1 MACGPDATGGHW
13 LWRICANQ
21 RKFVTNRDGG
31 GFRHR
36 QWPHNVAI
44 EESLAHQFGHGAVLC
59 AGSVAKSTIPS
70 SGRGRSEQGRVLLMS
85 RKPFGASVGAVV
97 RLALAIAGIGM
108 AGSAAVADTLEWAL
122 VQAYQN
128 NPSLNAQRAALRATD
143 ENVPQALS
151 GYRPKLS
158 VTASGGYNYEDA
170 TSQLPIGGALTT
182 IRYAEQFAS
191 RSVGATATQT
201 LFNGAQTANR
211 TRQAESQVE
220 GARETLRVTEQQVLL
235 DAATAY
241 MNLLRDQA
249 ILELNRRNVE
259 VLTEQLKQTRDR
271 FNVGEVTR
279 TDVAQAES
287 RLAAGRSSLLGAQSN
302 FVTSQANYRRVIGVD
317 PGRLAPGTPVDRLS
331 PAVLP
336 GAIKE
341 GQSRSPSVLAAMYG
355 VDVAALA
362 VKISEGA
369 LYPNLTLQANLLAG
383 QYPAFETIKETS
395 ASLVGQLTVPIYQ
408 GGAEYSAIRQSK
420 ETLGQQRLNLDVNRD
435 QARATVVQSW
445 GQLDAAKAQIE
456 ATTAQVN
463 AAEIALNGVREEAR
477 VGQRTT
483 LDVLNAQQELVNA
496 RVALVTAQHDRVVA
510 SYTLLAAVGGLSM
523 PRLGLDVLIYDP
535 MVHYQQV
542 RDAWT
547 GVRNPDGR

>member
-1 MACGPDATGGHW
+1 M
-13 LWRICANQ
+13 
-21 RKFVTNRDGG
+21 
-31 GFRHR
+31 
-36 QWPHNVAI
+36 
-44 EESLAHQFGHGAVLC
+44 
-59 AGSVAKSTIPS
+59 
-70 SGRGRSEQGRVLLMS
+70 
-85 RKPFGASVGAVV
+85 
-97 RLALAIAGIGM
+97 
-108 AGSAAVADTLEWAL
+108 
-122 VQAYQN
+122 QAYQN
-128 NPSLNAQRAALRATD
+128 NPSLNAQRAQLRSID
-143 ENVPQALS
+143 ENVPQAMS

-158 VTASGGYNYEDA
+158 ITATGGYNYTNS
-170 TSQLPIGGALTT
+170 TSFFPPAPGVAPTSI
-182 IRYAEQFAS
+182 QFAQTFGS
-191 RSVGATATQT
+191 GQVGATASQT
-201 LFNGAQTANR
+201 IFNGFQTANR

-249 ILELNRRNVE
+249 ILDLNRRNVE

-287 RLAAGRSSLLGAQSN
+287 RLAAGRSSLLGAESN
-302 FVTSQANYRRVIGVD
+302 YVTSQANYRRVIGVD

-331 PAVLP
+331 PSTLAA
-336 GAIKE
+336 AISE
-341 GQSRSPSVLAAMYG
+341 GQSQSPSVLAAMYG
-355 VDVAALA
+355 VDVAELA

-369 LYPNLTLQANLLAG
+369 LYPNLTVNASASYGTQ
-383 QYPAFETIKETS
+383 PAFEVLRQTQ
-395 ASLVGQLTVPIYQ
+395 ASVLGQLTVPVYQ
-408 GGAEYSAIRQSK
+408 GGAEFSAIRQAK
-420 ETLGQQRLNLDVNRD
+420 ETAGQQRLNLDVNRD
-435 QARATVVQSW
+435 QVRATVVASW

-510 SYTLLAAVGGLSM
+510 SYTLLAACGGLSM
-523 PRLGLDVLIYDP
+523 PRLGLNVLIYDP
-535 MVHYQQV
+535 QVHYQQV
-542 RDAWT
+542 RDAWV
-547 GVRNPDGR
+547 GVRTPDGR

>member
-1 MACGPDATGGHW
+1 M
-13 LWRICANQ
+13 
-21 RKFVTNRDGG
+21 
-31 GFRHR
+31 
-36 QWPHNVAI
+36 
-44 EESLAHQFGHGAVLC
+44 
-59 AGSVAKSTIPS
+59 
-70 SGRGRSEQGRVLLMS
+70 RGVWAY
-85 RKPFGASVGAVV
+85 FC
-97 RLALAIAGIGM
+97 AIACVVVAA
-108 AGSAAVADTLEWAL
+108 AGVDSRQATADTLEWAL

-158 VTASGGYNYEDA
+158 ITANGGAEYEKSA
-170 TSQLPIGGALTT
+170 SQFPIGGVVVNSVSTQT
-182 IRYAEQFAS
+182 FYPRI
-191 RSVGATATQT
+191 VGANATYT
-201 LFNGAQTANR
+201 LFNGLQTANR
-211 TRQAESQVE
+211 TRQAESQVM

-241 MNLLRDQA
+241 MNLLRDSA
-249 ILELNRRNVE
+249 ILDLNRRNVE

-279 TDVAQAES
+279 TEVAQAAS
-287 RLAAGRSSLLGAQSN
+287 RLAAGRSALLGAQSN
-302 FVTSQANYRRVIGVD
+302 YVTSQANYRRVIGVD

-331 PAVLP
+331 PSTLAR
-336 GAIKE
+336 AIIQ
-341 GQSRSPSVLAAMYG
+341 GQQQSPSVLAAMYG
-355 VDVAALA
+355 VDIAELS

-369 LYPNLTLQANLLAG
+369 LYPNLSVTASASQG
-383 QYPAFETIKETS
+383 WEPAFQALRTS
-395 ASLVGQLTVPIYQ
+395 QASVLGQLVVPIYQ
-408 GGAEYSAIRQSK
+408 GGAEYSTIRQSK

-435 QARATVVQSW
+435 QARATVVQDW

-510 SYTLLAAVGGLSM
+510 SYSLLAAVGGLSM
-523 PRLGLDVLIYDP
+523 QHLGLNVLIYDP
-535 MVHYQQV
+535 QVHYQQS
-542 RDAWT
+542 RDAWV
-547 GVRNPDGR
+547 GLRNPDGR

>member
-1 MACGPDATGGHW
+1 M
-13 LWRICANQ
+13 
-21 RKFVTNRDGG
+21 
-31 GFRHR
+31 
-36 QWPHNVAI
+36 
-44 EESLAHQFGHGAVLC
+44 
-59 AGSVAKSTIPS
+59 
-70 SGRGRSEQGRVLLMS
+70 SGRGLRAQS
-85 RKPFGASVGAVV
+85 RAIVSLILGACV
-97 RLALAIAGIGM
+97 AIA
-108 AGSAAVADTLEWAL
+108 AGKAAVADTLEWAL

-158 VTASGGYNYEDA
+158 LTAGGGFNY
-170 TSQLPIGGALTT
+170 TSTLSHTVSQSVFPNTVSYTNVADDF
-182 IRYAEQFAS
+182 YS
-191 RSVGATATQT
+191 RSIGATATET
-201 LFNGAQTANR
+201 LYNGNQTANH
-211 TRQAESQVE
+211 TRQAESQVM

-235 DAATAY
+235 DAATSY

-249 ILELNRRNVE
+249 ILDLNRRNVE

-287 RLAAGRSSLLGAQSN
+287 RLAAGRSALLGAQSN
-302 FVTSQANYRRVIGVD
+302 YVTSQANYRRVIGVD
-317 PGRLAPGTPVDRLS
+317 PGRLDPGTPVDRLS
-331 PAVLP
+331 PLTLP
-336 GAIKE
+336 GAVDQ
-341 GQSRSPSVLAAMYG
+341 GQAQSPSVLAAMYG
-355 VDVAALA
+355 VDIAELS

-369 LYPNLTLQANLLAG
+369 LYPNLGVTAS
-383 QYPAFETIKETS
+383 ISKEWDPLYNVNKQTAAAVLGS
-395 ASLVGQLTVPIYQ
+395 LTVPIYQ

-435 QARATVVQSW
+435 QARETVVASW
-445 GQLDAAKAQIE
+445 GELDAAKAQIE
-456 ATTAQVN
+456 ATTARVN

-523 PRLGLDVLIYDP
+523 THLGLNVIIYDP
-535 MVHYQQV
+535 QVHYQQV
-542 RDAWT
+542 RDAWI

>member
-1 MACGPDATGGHW
+1 M
-13 LWRICANQ
+13 
-21 RKFVTNRDGG
+21 
-31 GFRHR
+31 
-36 QWPHNVAI
+36 
-44 EESLAHQFGHGAVLC
+44 S
-59 AGSVAKSTIPS
+59 
-70 SGRGRSEQGRVLLMS
+70 GRVLRALI
-85 RKPFGASVGAVV
+85 RAVAC
-97 RLALAIAGIGM
+97 LALGIV
-108 AGSAAVADTLEWAL
+108 AVAASGVTAKADTLEWAL

-128 NPSLNAQRAALRATD
+128 NPSLNAQRASLRATD

-158 VTASGGYNYEDA
+158 VTATGGYNYGSTQSHSLNQSVFPNTVTYSDIA
-170 TSQLPIGGALTT
+170 DNFGSRGIG
-182 IRYAEQFAS
+182 AS
-191 RSVGATATQT
+191 ATQT
-201 LFNGAQTANR
+201 LYNGFQTANR
-211 TRQAESQVE
+211 TRQAESQVM

-241 MNLLRDQA
+241 MNLLRDGA
-249 ILELNRRNVE
+249 ILDLNRSNVE

-287 RLAAGRSSLLGAQSN
+287 RLAAGRSALLGAQSN
-302 FVTSQANYRRVIGVD
+302 YVTSQANYRRVIGVD
-317 PGRLAPGTPVDRLS
+317 PGKLAPGTPVDRFS
-331 PAVLP
+331 PPNLP
-336 GAIKE
+336 AAISA
-341 GQSRSPSVLAAMYG
+341 GQIQSPSVLASMYG
-355 VDVAALA
+355 VDIAALA

-369 LYPNLTLQANLLAG
+369 LYPNLALTASVSKNYDPLYNVNKQTEASVIGSL
-383 QYPAFETIKETS
+383 TI
-395 ASLVGQLTVPIYQ
+395 PIYQ
-408 GGAEYSAIRQSK
+408 GGSEYSAIRQSK

-510 SYTLLAAVGGLSM
+510 SYTVLAAVGGLSM
-523 PRLGLDVLIYDP
+523 QRLGLNVLIYDP
-535 MVHYQQV
+535 QVHYQQV
-542 RDAWT
+542 RDAWV
-547 GVRNPDGR
+547 GVRTPDGH

>member
-1 MACGPDATGGHW
+1 M
-13 LWRICANQ
+13 
-21 RKFVTNRDGG
+21 
-31 GFRHR
+31 
-36 QWPHNVAI
+36 
-44 EESLAHQFGHGAVLC
+44 
-59 AGSVAKSTIPS
+59 
-70 SGRGRSEQGRVLLMS
+70 SGRGVRPRLCAIGCLSLGVALGWGCT
-85 RKPFGASVGAVV
+85 GAA
-97 RLALAIAGIGM
+97 
-108 AGSAAVADTLEWAL
+108 ADTLEWAL

-128 NPSLNAQRAALRATD
+128 NPSLNAQRASLRATD

-158 VTASGGYNYEDA
+158 LTANGGYNYADTLSHAVNNQTFPNTALYSDVA
-170 TSQLPIGGALTT
+170 TPFVSRGFGA
-182 IRYAEQFAS
+182 S
-191 RSVGATATQT
+191 ATETLYNGNQT
-201 LFNGAQTANR
+201 GNR
-211 TRQAESQVE
+211 VRQAESQVM

-287 RLAAGRSSLLGAQSN
+287 RLAAGRSALLGAQSN
-302 FVTSQANYRRVIGVD
+302 YVTSQANYRRIIGVD

-331 PAVLP
+331 PGTLGAAVNQ
-336 GAIKE
+336 GE
-341 GQSRSPSVLAAMYG
+341 QQSPSVLAAMYG
-355 VDVAALA
+355 VDVAELA
-362 VKISEGA
+362 VKVSEGA
-369 LYPNLTLQANLLAG
+369 LYPNLVVTA
-383 QYPAFETIKETS
+383 S
-395 ASLVGQLTVPIYQ
+395 ASKNYDPLFDVDKQTLLSVVGGLTIPIYQ
-408 GGAEYSAIRQSK
+408 GGAEYSSIRQSK
-420 ETLGQQRLNLDVNRD
+420 ETLGQQRLGLDVNRD

-510 SYTLLAAVGGLSM
+510 SYTLLGAVGTLSM
-523 PRLGLDVLIYDP
+523 QRLGLNISIYDP
-535 MVHYQQV
+535 QVHYQQV
-542 RDAWT
+542 RDVWL
-547 GVRNPDGR
+547 GVRGPDGR